1 MKIDTIIFDL
11 DGTLLY
17 TIEDLTDSTNYALKH
32 FGYPT
37 RTVEEITN
45 FVGNGVRLLIERA
58 IPDGKDNPNLE
69 ECLTLFKTHYSNNMF
84 NKTKPYDNIIDT
96 LKELKK
102 QNYKTAVVSNKF
114 DSAVKE
120 LCNKY
125 FEGLINS
132 AVGQRDNVNKKP
144 APDAVFEVMKELNV
158 TSEQCI
164 YIGDSEV
171 DIKTAKNA
179 GIPCISVT
187 WGYKSIDFLYKNGAE
202 TLIYS
207 PEEILELV

>member
-158 TSEQCI
+158 TREQCI
-164 YIGDSEV
+164 YVGDSEV
-171 DIKTAKNA
+171 DIKTAENA

>member
-171 DIKTAKNA
+171 DIKTAENA

>member
-32 FGYPT
+32 FGYQT

-158 TSEQCI
+158 TREQCI
-164 YIGDSEV
+164 YVGDSEV
-171 DIKTAKNA
+171 DIKTAENA

>member
-32 FGYPT
+32 FDYPT

-158 TSEQCI
+158 TREQCI
-164 YIGDSEV
+164 YVGDSEV
-171 DIKTAKNA
+171 DIKTAENA
-179 GIPCISVT
+179 GMPCISVT